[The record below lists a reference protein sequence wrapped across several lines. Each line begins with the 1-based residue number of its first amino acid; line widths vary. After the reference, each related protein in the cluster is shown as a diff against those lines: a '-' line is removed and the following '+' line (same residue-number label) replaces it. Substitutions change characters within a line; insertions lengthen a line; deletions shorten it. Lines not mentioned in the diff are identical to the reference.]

1 MVLLALHFQLVEL
14 LLELIFEA
22 SWEGGQLKVREGVVV
37 KVVEC
42 RI

>member
-1 MVLLALHFQLVEL
+1 MVLLALHLQLVEL

-22 SWEGGQLKVREGVVV
+22 SWEGGQLEVWEGVVV